1 MTFDNIQKQIAER
14 KFAPVY
20 YLHGEESWFIDKLV
34 EKLDADGVVLNQSEA
49 AFNRTLFYG
58 PETHAS
64 QIVQACRSFP
74 VMANYKLVI
83 VKDAHRMNKKEWEKV
98 VPYLQQ
104 PVPSTVLVLAFK
116 DRNVGLPK
124 AGVEGVK
131 KHGVNFHA
139 KKMYDRD
146 VQQWISAYI
155 QDSGFT
161 AESGIPAILTANLG
175 LKLGLIQ
182 NELEKMFIYLRA
194 TKQHKLAK
202 NFVYEMINVDKSFN
216 VFELVHALAERNH
229 YQAHLIIDRLT
240 QNTRINPSV
249 LTINGLFRF
258 FRGVA
263 LVHRFKL
270 RDPNSIKHQLNV
282 NYYQAKDYEQA
293 ARRYSVAQTYRN
305 IHFLKQADLKLKGM
319 IPTHTDDRHILKTLV
334 LQLLS

>member
-1 MTFDNIQKQIAER
+1 MTFDQIRKQISDR
-14 KFAPVY
+14 KFVPVY

-34 EKLDADGVVLNQSEA
+34 EMLDADGVVLNQSEA
-49 AFNRTLFYG
+49 AFNRSLLYG
-58 PETHAS
+58 AETNAS

-74 VMANYKLVI
+74 VMANHRLVI
-83 VKDAHRMNKKEWEKV
+83 VRDAHRMNKKEWEKV

-104 PVPSTVLVLAFK
+104 AVPSTVLVLAFK
-116 DRNVGLPK
+116 DRNAGLPK
-124 AGVEGVK
+124 AGVEAVK
-131 KHGVNFHA
+131 KQGVNFHA

-146 VQQWISAYI
+146 VQQWISGYV

-161 AESGIPAILTANLG
+161 AEAGIPAILTANLG
-175 LKLGLIQ
+175 LELGLIQ

-194 TKQHKLAK
+194 TQQNKLSK

-216 VFELVHALAERNH
+216 VFELIHALAERNH

-240 QNTRINPSV
+240 QNTRINPPV

-293 ARRYSVAQTYRN
+293 ARRYSVAHIHRN
-305 IHFLKQADLKLKGM
+305 FHFLREADLRLKGM
-319 IPTHTDDRHILKTLV
+319 IPTHTDDRHILRTLV
-334 LQLLS
+334 WQLLS